1 MKSRLIRNNYPRQS
15 GWLIS
20 ILLLVAISSCSGLK
34 HNYLGKTKRNQ
45 ANFTISLPQ
54 LTRLDT
60 IRKLLDLNSDSLLQ
74 TLSVKKEQNKH
85 LTAIEINKL
94 YSNLGV
100 QLEFDRIYNSI
111 LQSRKTKKKTLT
123 PIQRY
128 AGAYLLKSALEYDL
142 NYQKNKSIR
151 RAINRG
157 DIANKIPRN
166 VLQKSRRFL
175 YSPKIRRKLSLPVE
189 KSKADPADELLQQMP
204 HTNFFKAVYYTLYR
218 HNDRISSLAYNIFPY
233 AGNSLFG
240 KVGNRITNRVK
251 QRKYAVQLLS
261 VLQPYD
267 ILISKSPGHLT
278 SVVIPGYFGHAA
290 IWLGDRVPAKR
301 KKILDVLIKE
311 RGARYKLREKG
322 MAEALR
328 SGVQLSN
335 LEEYADG
342 EVFAVLRLTNLTEEQ
357 RTKITEIT
365 ISQLHKKYDFNFDI
379 ESPDMINCT
388 ELVYLAYDFIDW
400 KVRYYLGRYTLFPD
414 DLLMTALNSSQ
425 LKVVSILKNGELTMD
440 PDAESLRGLLK

>member
-1 MKSRLIRNNYPRQS
+1 MRSRLRWNRSPRRT
-15 GWLIS
+15 GWMIGV
-20 ILLLVAISSCSGLK
+20 LVLVVASSCSSLK
-34 HNYLGKTKRNQ
+34 HNYLGKTKRNT
-45 ANFTISLPQ
+45 ANFNIGIEQ
-54 LTRLDT
+54 LIRLDS
-60 IRKLLDLNSDSLLQ
+60 IRKRLDSNSDSLVRD
-74 TLSVKKEQNKH
+74 LSVKKEKNKH

-111 LQSRKTKKKTLT
+111 LQSRKTKKKMLT
-123 PIQRY
+123 PTQRY
-128 AGAYLLKSALEYDL
+128 AGAYLLKSAYEYDQ

-175 YSPKIRRKLSLPVE
+175 YFPKIRRKLSLPVE
-189 KSKADPADELLQQMP
+189 QSKADPADELLRQLP
-204 HTNFFKAVYYTLYR
+204 PTNFFKAGFYSLYR
-218 HNDRISSLAYNIFPY
+218 HNDRISSLFYNIFPY

-251 QRKYAVQLLS
+251 QRKYATQLLS
-261 VLQPYD
+261 VIQPYD
-267 ILISKSPGHLT
+267 ILISKSPGHL
-278 SVVIPGYFGHAA
+278 SAAVIPGYFGHAA
-290 IWLGDRVPAKR
+290 IWLGDKVPSKR
-301 KKILDVLIKE
+301 KKIMDVLIKE

-342 EVFAVLRLTNLTEEQ
+342 EVFVILRPTNLSADQ
-357 RTKITEIT
+357 QTKITENT
-365 ISQLHKKYDFNFDI
+365 IKQLHKKYDFNFDI

-400 KVRYYLGRYTLFPD
+400 KVRYYMGRYTLFPD
-414 DLLMTALNSSQ
+414 DLLHTALTDGH
-425 LKVVSILKNGELTMD
+425 LKVVAILKNGELTTD
-440 PDAESLRGLLK
+440 PEPGYLRGLIK